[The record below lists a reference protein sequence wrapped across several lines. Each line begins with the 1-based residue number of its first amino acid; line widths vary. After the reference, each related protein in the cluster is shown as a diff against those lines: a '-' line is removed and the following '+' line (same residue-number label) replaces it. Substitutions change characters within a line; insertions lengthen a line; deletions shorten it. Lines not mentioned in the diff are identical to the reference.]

1 MQTPYEILG
10 ESGISDVV
18 QAFYQLMDSRPEYA
32 EIRAMHGDDL
42 SAVSEQLSLYLT
54 SWMGGPPVYV
64 ERNGSMCI
72 TAAHRGL
79 GIAPRHSQQWLDCF
93 AEALAQ
99 RSDAD
104 RVTAMLLPAL
114 RRITDM
120 LQQPAA

>member
-42 SAVSEQLSLYLT
+42 SAVSAQLSLYLT